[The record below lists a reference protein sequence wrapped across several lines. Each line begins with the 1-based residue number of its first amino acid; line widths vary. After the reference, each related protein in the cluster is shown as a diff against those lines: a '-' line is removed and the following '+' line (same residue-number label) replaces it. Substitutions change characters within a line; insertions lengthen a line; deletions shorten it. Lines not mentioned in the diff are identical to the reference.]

1 MPFKN
6 IITQQ
11 VIVGG
16 GDSSEVE
23 QEQLRYDN
31 LNVANKATENVSAI
45 VETTD
50 TSKKAVDT
58 TEVAFAAVLDELSKE
73 AVETTQLEANLDT
86 EEKSKE
92 SIETITVDV
101 EVLTELAKKASD
113 IAEVE
118 ATVNAFAFSAQNEG
132 WENPNN
138 ALGNTANTAATLS
151 ASSSG
156 LRGGTSNTTSGDI
169 VLDFKDINIGDLTL
183 DVASARIEIERTDAG
198 LLSRPTSNIEFQ
210 ISLDSGSSF
219 TTFYV
224 LNTEIGRS
232 IIVLDLLSLI
242 LGDTTKLS
250 QILLRAVGT
259 VTSGTG
265 LGASTTASIFRKVII
280 VTADKE
286 YT

>member
-1 MPFKN
+1 MGFKN

-31 LNVANKATENVSAI
+31 LNIAKKATENVSAI

-73 AVETTQLEANLDT
+73 AVETTQLEANLDI
-86 EEKSKE
+86 EEESKE
-92 SIETITVDV
+92 SVETITVDV
-101 EVLTELAKKASD
+101 EVLTELAKKAND
-113 IAEVE
+113 IAELE
-118 ATVNAFAFSAQNEG
+118 ATVNAFAVSAQNEG

-156 LRGGTSNTTSGDI
+156 LLGGTSNTTAGDI
-169 VLDFKDINIGDLTL
+169 VLDFKDINLGDLVP
-183 DVASARIEIERTDAG
+183 DVALVRIDIQRTDAG
-198 LLSRPTSNIEFQ
+198 LLSRPTSNIAFQ
-210 ISLDSGSSF
+210 ISLDNGDSF
-219 TTFYV
+219 STFYV
-224 LNTEIGRS
+224 LNTELARS
-232 IIVLDLLSLI
+232 VVELNILSLI
-242 LGDTTKLS
+242 QGDTTQLS

-265 LGASTTASIFRKVII
+265 LGSSTTASIYRALIT

-286 YT
+286 YA

>member
-1 MPFKN
+1 MGFKN

-31 LNVANKATENVSAI
+31 LNIAKKATEDVSTI
-45 VETTD
+45 ID
-50 TSKKAVDT
+50 TQDTAKKAEDT

-73 AVETTQLEANLDT
+73 AVETTQLEANLDI

-101 EVLTELAKKASD
+101 EVLTELAKKASG

-118 ATVNAFAFSAQNEG
+118 ATVDAFAFSAQNEG

-138 ALGNTANTAATLS
+138 ALGNTAGTAATLS

-156 LRGGTSNTTSGDI
+156 FLGGTSNTTSGDI
-169 VLDFKDINIGDLTL
+169 VLDFKDINIGDLTPDL
-183 DVASARIEIERTDAG
+183 AIVRIEIERTDAR
-198 LLSRPTSNIEFQ
+198 LLSRSTSNIAFQ
-210 ISLDSGSSF
+210 ISLDNGGSFS
-219 TTFYV
+219 TFYV
-224 LNTEIGRS
+224 LNTELDRS
-232 IIVLDLLSLI
+232 IIELDILSLI
-242 LGDTTKLS
+242 QGDTTQLS

-265 LGASTTASIFRKVII
+265 LGAGTTASIYRALIT

-286 YT
+286 YA